1 MLENMYVKNRYFP
14 QSGND
19 LLLKVL
25 YSEETY
31 SDFLKKNIPF
41 WIKCMYV
48 SCNEVPFQE
57 TIASSLNYISQ
68 NFEDIYPSEE
78 FLEIPLMKIKA
89 ILSSDELN
97 VQSELVAFDGMLIFN
112 YWDLNSND
120 TDGHLWY
127 KIVVFS

>member
-1 MLENMYVKNRYFP
+1 
-14 QSGND
+14 
-19 LLLKVL
+19 
-25 YSEETY
+25 
-31 SDFLKKNIPF
+31 
-41 WIKCMYV
+41 MYV

-120 TDGHLWY
+120 RDADGHLWY